1 MFRVKRWPI
10 ILASVFVVMLVAG
23 CSMKPEDFKDT
34 GPRLDIQKYF
44 VGETR
49 AWGIFEDRFGKL
61 RRQFVVDITGT
72 MEGDVLVLD
81 EHFEYAD
88 GEKDRRVWRITKLDE
103 HNYEGRAD
111 DVIGV
116 AKGESYGN
124 ALNWSYVLD
133 LEIGN
138 KTVRVH
144 FNDWM
149 FLQPDG
155 VLMNR
160 ARVSKWG
167 FEIGEVTLMFKPL
180 KAEEKS
186 SRLQDSME
194 QYATFG
200 EVREAANR

>member
-1 MFRVKRWPI
+1 MFGVRRWATV
-10 ILASVFVVMLVAG
+10 LASVLVVTFVAG
-23 CSMKPEDFKDT
+23 CTMQPEDFKDT
-34 GPRLDIQKYF
+34 GPRLKVQEYF
-44 VGETR
+44 LGETR

-81 EHFEYAD
+81 ERFDYAD
-88 GEKDRRVWRITKLDE
+88 GEKDRRVWRIRKIDE

-116 AKGESYGN
+116 AKGSSYGN
-124 ALNWSYVLD
+124 ALNWSYDID
-133 LEIGN
+133 LKIGDN
-138 KTVRVH
+138 KLRVH

-160 ARVSKWG
+160 ARVTKWG
-167 FEIGEVTLMFKPL
+167 FEIGEVTLMFKRPDGMA
-180 KAEEKS
+180 KTS
-186 SRLQDSME
+186 HRQDSMDE
-194 QYATFG
+194 YATFG
-200 EVREAANR
+200 EAREAANR

>member
-1 MFRVKRWPI
+1 MLFRSHG
-10 ILASVFVVMLVAG
+10 LHS
-23 CSMKPEDFKDT
+23 C
-34 GPRLDIQKYF
+34 
-44 VGETR
+44 
-49 AWGIFEDRFGKL
+49 
-61 RRQFVVDITGT
+61 
-72 MEGDVLVLD
+72 
-81 EHFEYAD
+81 
-88 GEKDRRVWRITKLDE
+88 VWRITKLDE

-124 ALNWSYVLD
+124 ALNWSYDLD

-167 FEIGEVTLMFKPL
+167 FEIGEVTLMFKPE

>member
-1 MFRVKRWPI
+1 
-10 ILASVFVVMLVAG
+10 
-23 CSMKPEDFKDT
+23 MKPEDFKDT
-34 GPRLDIQKYF
+34 GPRFDVQEYF

-81 EHFEYAD
+81 ERFDYAD
-88 GEKDRRVWRITKLDE
+88 GERDRRVWRITKLDE

-124 ALNWSYVLD
+124 ALNWSYDLD
-133 LEIGN
+133 LEIGSN
-138 KTVRVH
+138 KVRVH

-167 FEIGEVTLMFKPL
+167 FEIGEVTLMFKPV
-180 KAEEKS
+180 KGEEKS
-186 SRLQDSME
+186 GNLHDSME

>member
-1 MFRVKRWPI
+1 
-10 ILASVFVVMLVAG
+10 
-23 CSMKPEDFKDT
+23 MKPEDFKDT
-34 GPRLDIQKYF
+34 GPRLDIQEYF

-81 EHFEYAD
+81 ELFDYAD

-124 ALNWSYVLD
+124 ALNWSYDLD
-133 LEIGN
+133 LEIGDN
-138 KTVRVH
+138 KVRVH

-167 FEIGEVTLMFKPL
+167 FEIGEVTLMFKPVGR
-180 KAEEKS
+180 EEKS
-186 SRLQDSME
+186 TKRQDSME
-194 QYATFG
+194 QYATYG